1 MLNRIFF
8 HQFETLEFCRLYLSQ
23 FSFLRSLNNK
33 ANKSVEVSVLEVK
46 CWSLKEM
53 KSLLGIFLCD
63 WDCLMVRFTVCGA
76 RYKTRPGLTYH
87 LSHFHSGGDEEED
100 HGGAAVITP
109 SPKHQGDVPTTV
121 GVTANSAGDI
131 VDGRH
136 LFLPL
141 HCYSIVDLLN
151 YTIPFLAICT
161 GLDQFV
167 STNCF
172 YII

>member
-1 MLNRIFF
+1 
-8 HQFETLEFCRLYLSQ
+8 
-23 FSFLRSLNNK
+23 
-33 ANKSVEVSVLEVK
+33 
-46 CWSLKEM
+46 
-53 KSLLGIFLCD
+53 
-63 WDCLMVRFTVCGA
+63 MVRFTVCGA

-121 GVTANSAGDI
+121 GVTTNSAGDI

-141 HCYSIVDLLN
+141 HRYSIVDLLN
-151 YTIPFLAICT
+151 YTFPCSHLHRIRSVLLQLIVFTYANILTSVLNIKTVQLECLYLRPVNTWQEAFREELFSFLK
-161 GLDQFV
+161 QSYF
-167 STNCF
+167 
-172 YII
+172 